1 MIKYSYM
8 KRLPILFLQLSIL
21 LLTIFILFICLIVL
35 PSGIRDINSIEFIP
49 IIGGLYISVFPIYY
63 LLYNFFKILRN
74 ISKEKIF
81 TVENIKI
88 LKNIMYSSAITGV
101 IYAMLLPTFFFIA
114 DIEDAPG
121 VFALGLFLTFIPI
134 LFSMG
139 INILEEVFKKGL
151 SEK

>member
-1 MIKYSYM
+1 M
-8 KRLPILFLQLSIL
+8 KKLPILFLQLSIL
-21 LLTIFILFICLIVL
+21 LLAIFILFICLIVL
-35 PSGIRDINSIEFIP
+35 PIGIRDINSIEFIP
-49 IIGGLYISVFPIYY
+49 IIGGIYISVIPIYY

-101 IYAMLLPTFFFIA
+101 IYAILLPTFFFIA